1 MLLLGTFVG
10 FLILLDITTVSHADP
25 KDIHIYLHGL
35 RKSANKPR
43 VEAGIAETNT
53 EATGESGESGGEEES
68 NRGFGENGCSPEWNR
83 NSYKLI
89 GQLITHQSPC
99 YGNSLKFQSPS
110 GIMQPF
116 EPIPGPTRDCSPP
129 CTGNSPISL
138 PWPKI
143 LPNFTPPPPPAT
155 RIVRMPYP
163 LSFKIPVPDYQ

>member
-99 YGNSLKFQSPS
+99 SGNSPKYSSPS
-110 GIMQPF
+110 GILQPF
-116 EPIPGPTRDCSPP
+116 EPI
-129 CTGNSPISL
+129 TGLNMVAHHHALVTHPFHFHGQRFYQTL
-138 PWPKI
+138 
-143 LPNFTPPPPPAT
+143 LLLH
-155 RIVRMPYP
+155 P
-163 LSFKIPVPDYQ
+163 LLLE